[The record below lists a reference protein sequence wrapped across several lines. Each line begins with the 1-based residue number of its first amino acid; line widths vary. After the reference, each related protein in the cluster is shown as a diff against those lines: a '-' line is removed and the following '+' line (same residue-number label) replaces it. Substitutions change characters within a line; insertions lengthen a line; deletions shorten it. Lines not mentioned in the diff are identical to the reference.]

1 MKPRLYLCYSDLFD
15 HRPTMAELITH
26 VEGIPIRH
34 AAFVLSYMNSV
45 VRCAMQEKGRENF
58 GKVQE
63 KLVIAHLDDECFNL
77 LKQRFATVRCEERP
91 TFLPRCLLNVMRVVL
106 IHGDPDIPFSD
117 DDDQRIRY
125 LIGRACLMMN
135 DLLVSVDEMQA
146 LKTGTPDER
155 RIELMVQSLAG
166 FELENPPRADHLM
179 PRLAIMYRTLLRDPK
194 VRARIAQEYQGF
206 DLEQEFERNVGVSLE
221 RWLLVV
227 FSIYAYFSN
236 IGSPLNPDPNFLQIN
251 PSVFR
256 GASGITEEEF
266 TIVLETISA
275 PSAEMRLTLQREGR
289 TDPRYDL
296 VPFRSAPLL
305 ELEKLKLVPID
316 LAFIL
321 EKCHTGVQWTLHD
334 ALPVKLRQ
342 TLFNVWGILFEEY
355 VHWLLGG
362 MKTILPM
369 LYVPSPT
376 WNGSVQESFDGVL
389 LKGDVLVAAEY
400 KGGFLAR
407 DARYSGNSKMFL
419 DDLNK
424 KFADG
429 CKQLADNIGA
439 AFSED
444 RTIRKEVQGL
454 NLAHVRAVVPVLVLQ
469 DHILRVPFLNWYLNR
484 QFREELGCYKLRGE
498 LVVRPLTVL
507 NVHELESMIHSA
519 EAENFDFIYALHNR
533 TVRDK
538 EVLSDVLDFLGTF
551 PEFGRKASPRIAK
564 VLEDLFETITAAM
577 FPGVQGSRVQLGSAK
592 ELRLPH

>member
-1 MKPRLYLCYSDLFD
+1 MKPGLYICYSDLFD
-15 HRPTMAELITH
+15 YRPTMAELIALL
-26 VEGIPIRH
+26 EGISTPH
-34 AAFVLSYMNSV
+34 AAFVLSYINSV
-45 VRCAMQEKGRENF
+45 VRYAMQEKGYENF
-58 GKVQE
+58 GKVEE
-63 KLVIAHLDDECFNL
+63 KLVIAHLDDECFKL
-77 LKQRFATVRCEERP
+77 LKLRFAAVRCEERP
-91 TFLPRCLLNVMRVVL
+91 IFLPRCLLNVMRIVL
-106 IHGDPDIPFSD
+106 LHGDPDIPFSD
-117 DDDQRIRY
+117 NDDQRIRY

-135 DLLVSVDEMQA
+135 DLLVSVDEIQA

-155 RIELMVQSLAG
+155 RIELMVQSLTG

-179 PRLAIMYRTLLRDPK
+179 PRLEIMYRTLLRDPRVK
-194 VRARIAQEYQGF
+194 ARIAQQYQGF
-206 DLEQEFERNVGVSLE
+206 DFEQEFERNVGISLE

-227 FSIYAYFSN
+227 FAIYAYFCN
-236 IGSPLNPDPNFLQIN
+236 IGSPLDPDPNFLQIN

-256 GASGITEEEF
+256 GESGITEEEF
-266 TIVLETISA
+266 TIVLKTVSA
-275 PSAEMRLTLQREGR
+275 SSAEMRLTLQREGR

-296 VPFRSAPLL
+296 VPFRSTPLL
-305 ELEKLKLVPID
+305 ALERLKLVPID

-355 VHWLLGG
+355 IHWLLGG

-376 WNGSVQESFDGVL
+376 WKDSLEEAFDGVL

-407 DARYSGNSKMFL
+407 DARYSGNSKIFL

-424 KFADG
+424 KFAVG
-429 CKQLADNIGA
+429 CKQLAANIGS

-444 RTIRKEVQGL
+444 LSIRKDVQGL
-454 NLAHVRAVVPVLVLQ
+454 NLAHIRAVVPVLVLQ

-484 QFREELGCYKLRGE
+484 QFLEQLSRYELRSE
-498 LVVRPLTVL
+498 LAVQPLTVL

-519 EAENFDFIYALHNR
+519 ESENFDLIYAIHHR

-538 EVLSDVLDFLGTF
+538 EVLSNLLDFLGTF
-551 PEFGRKASPRIAK
+551 QNFGRKASPRLAN
-564 VLEDLFETITAAM
+564 VLQNLFKTINAGM
-577 FPGVQGSRVQLGSAK
+577 FPGLGSSIADD
-592 ELRLPH
+592 